1 MVDTG
6 IHKIHLFHTYD
17 LHFYFSTNTK
27 ARWWI
32 LKSTKQVK
40 CWIRCIYHCTKHQ
53 PQKRERGTVESHSVH
68 FNKIKNDW
76 SVLSLAYKYG
86 LHYLHDIWLAVNFKT
101 KFHSF
106 YKSFY
111 FLPFLPCLKTSS
123 CFSLFPTLESQ
134 NPLSPTTHNNSKSAS
149 KTWLPEMVS
158 K

>member
-6 IHKIHLFHTYD
+6 IHKIHLFHTSD

-76 SVLSLAYKYG
+76 SVPSLAYKYG
-86 LHYLHDIWLAVNFKT
+86 LHRSSGLSRA
-101 KFHSF
+101 S
-106 YKSFY
+106 
-111 FLPFLPCLKTSS
+111 LPHTDTWQSDQNVSYCNHLRTNSRVTMILPCSS
-123 CFSLFPTLESQ
+123 CIIE
-134 NPLSPTTHNNSKSAS
+134 H
-149 KTWLPEMVS
+149 
-158 K
+158 

>member
-40 CWIRCIYHCTKHQ
+40 CLIRCIYHCTKHQ

-76 SVLSLAYKYG
+76 SVPSLAYKYG
-86 LHYLHDIWLAVNFKT
+86 LLWI
-101 KFHSF
+101 
-106 YKSFY
+106 
-111 FLPFLPCLKTSS
+111 LKLSW
-123 CFSLFPTLESQ
+123 FSARCCK
-134 NPLSPTTHNNSKSAS
+134 LSEIFINNSRTRVLWRPTTDKFKQVQCHG
-149 KTWLPEMVS
+149 TIDTHR
-158 K
+158 